1 MLQHPVKIDRNN
13 VDAFVRYIN
22 VHFCHVSYRWDKLS
36 NNVQISHAL
45 YASTDCDY
53 IAESGVYYDTRK
65 HAPCNA
71 FNGDVLTGKVYRLLM
86 GKDNLLG
93 VLIGEYNVLYFLMLD
108 SPYAS
113 DMKMVDCACR
123 KLSIDYNTP
132 LIRVNLNLSSRSLLQ
147 AYGTNFLDTP
157 YTNFPFDE
165 LSKTADTTHCIVRH
179 TQIKKWENK
188 PIPPYTKPMFKRLTE
203 LNRIL
208 YKCGHSFEIHV
219 N

>member
-1 MLQHPVKIDRNN
+1 MLEHPAQIDRNN

-22 VHFCHVSYRWDKLS
+22 VHFCRVSYRWDKLS
-36 NNVQISHAL
+36 NNTQISHAL

-53 IAESGVYYDTRK
+53 IAESGVYYDTDK
-65 HAPCNA
+65 HTPCNA
-71 FNGDVLTGKVYRLLM
+71 FNSDALSGKVYRLLM

-93 VLIGEYNVLYFLMLD
+93 VLIGERNILYFLMLD
-108 SPYAS
+108 SSYVS

-123 KLSIDYNTP
+123 KLSEHYNTP

-147 AYGTNFLDTP
+147 AYGTNFLDTAYP
-157 YTNFPFDE
+157 NFPFDE
-165 LSKTADTTHCIVRH
+165 LSKAADTTHCVVRQ
-179 TQIKKWENK
+179 TQIKKWENN

-208 YKCGHSFEIHV
+208 HKCGHSFEIRV